1 MDLSAI
7 AAEHLATFL
16 LVFARVGGVFAL
28 APVFASRLVPM
39 RIRLVLGLAVSLVAV
54 PAAEN
59 HPVPFE
65 PMLLG
70 PLMLK
75 EALVGTAL
83 AFGVAGVFAAVEM
96 AGSLLDTTIGFAMA
110 NVVDPSMNFNA
121 TVISSFYGM
130 LASLVFLGTGA
141 HQVLIAGVVRSFDVL
156 PVDQTPNLQTFGR
169 AGAQALIPMFGIA
182 LEIASP
188 VIATLFLTDVGFG
201 LLARLVPQLQPMA
214 VQFSVKILVGLTV
227 MALSL
232 PVTLQLVAS
241 QFDSALANGG
251 MFGGI
256 GP

>member
-1 MDLSAI
+1 MDAGEVVV
-7 AAEHLATFL
+7 AA
-16 LVFARVGGVFAL
+16 
-28 APVFASRLVPM
+28 
-39 RIRLVLGLAVSLVAV
+39 
-54 PAAEN
+54 PAAEG
-59 HPVPFE
+59 HPVALE
-65 PMLLG
+65 PALIA
-70 PLMLK
+70 PLMIK
-75 EALVGTAL
+75 EVLVGTAL

-96 AGSLLDTTIGFAMA
+96 AGSLLDTTIGFGMA

-130 LASLVFLGTGA
+130 LGSLIFLGTGA
-141 HQVLIAGVVRSFDVL
+141 HQMLIAGVVRSFDVL
-156 PVDQTPNLQTFGR
+156 PVNQTPDLATFGR
-169 AGAQALIPMFGIA
+169 VGAQSLTPMFGIA
-182 LEIASP
+182 LEIAAP

-227 MALSL
+227 LALSL
-232 PVTLQLVAS
+232 PVTLQLVAA